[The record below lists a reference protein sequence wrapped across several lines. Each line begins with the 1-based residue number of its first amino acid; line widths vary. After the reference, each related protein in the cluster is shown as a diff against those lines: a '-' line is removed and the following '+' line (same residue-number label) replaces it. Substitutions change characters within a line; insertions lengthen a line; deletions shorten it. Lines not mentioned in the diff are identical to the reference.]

1 MIPRPSLLRYGEVG
15 EAVEELWVGLTVP
28 CDITIMQPV
37 PDSTAEGAGAL
48 RALGSPQ
55 GEAGSSPGSVQ
66 PPRTAVRPVRAQ
78 PSPGARNPGSGLILH
93 PPSARWVG
101 IYTAVG
107 GSGPVFSLLLPVLV
121 PSLAFPPGRR

>member
-1 MIPRPSLLRYGEVG
+1 MIPRPSLLRYGEAG

-37 PDSTAEGAGAL
+37 PESTAEAAGAL

-55 GEAGSSPGSVQ
+55 GEAGSSPGSAR
-66 PPRTAVRPVRAQ
+66 PPRTAVRAVRARL
-78 PSPGARNPGSGLILH
+78 SPGARNPGSGLILR

-121 PSLAFPPGRR
+121 PSSAFPPGRR

>member
-37 PDSTAEGAGAL
+37 PESTAGGAGAL

-55 GEAGSSPGSVQ
+55 GEAGSSPGSAR
-66 PPRTAVRPVRAQ
+66 PPRPLSVQFA
-78 PSPGARNPGSGLILH
+78 PGSPLGHATLALALSFVL
-93 PPSARWVG
+93 PQL
-101 IYTAVG
+101 G
-107 GSGPVFSLLLPVLV
+107 G
-121 PSLAFPPGRR
+121 